1 MGFAG
6 IGFFGSLI
14 LGALA
19 GWIAEKVMNSDMGLL
34 ANIGLG
40 IAGAFVA
47 NLILGF
53 FLDGSLGAGS
63 WIVQLIVGVAGACAL
78 IWTTRKL
85 RGRA

>member
-40 IAGAFVA
+40 IVGAFVA
-47 NLILGF
+47 NFLLGF
-53 FLDGSLGAGS
+53 FLDAPLGAGS
-63 WIVQLIVGVAGACAL
+63 WIMQLVVGTAGACAL

>member
-19 GWIAEKVMNSDMGLL
+19 GWIAEKVMKSDMGLL

-40 IAGAFVA
+40 IVGAFVA

-53 FLDGSLGAGS
+53 FLDAPLAAGS
-63 WIVQLIVGVAGACAL
+63 WIGQLVVGVAGACAL
-78 IWTTRKL
+78 IWTARKL
-85 RGRA
+85 RGR